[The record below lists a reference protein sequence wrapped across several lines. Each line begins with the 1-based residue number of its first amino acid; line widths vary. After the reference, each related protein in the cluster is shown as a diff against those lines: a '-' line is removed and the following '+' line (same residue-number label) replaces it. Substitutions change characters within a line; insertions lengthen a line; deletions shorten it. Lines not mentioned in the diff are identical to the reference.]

1 MALVLGYANQT
12 DVSTLSGGSWNA
24 SYPLSNLKTRYL
36 YQKTRSSN
44 ALAASTVINIDLG
57 TAQSIGVVALVGHNL
72 TGDAATVRIQ
82 GASNSGMSPTLYDS
96 TAETVYSATDY
107 AKHFTAVN
115 ARYWRISISDTG
127 NTSGYVQLSR
137 LFLGWRFMPTVTND
151 FGETLELES
160 QTVVQQSLAG
170 PEYFDERPNRRIWRG
185 QLSWLSNTEAYRM
198 LLVMLRQQDVSR
210 EVYLIADDS
219 DTNFRDQ
226 RNFLGRMRSL
236 SSIEYPYPLRNS
248 AALEIA
254 EVL

>member
-1 MALVLGYANQT
+1 MLVLGYANQI

-36 YQKTRSSN
+36 SQKTRSSN
-44 ALAASTVINIDLG
+44 ALAASTVINLDLG
-57 TAQSIGVVALVGHNL
+57 TAQSIGVIALVGHNL
-72 TGDAATVRIQ
+72 SATATVRIQ

-127 NTSGYVQLSR
+127 NTAGYVQLAR
-137 LFLGWRFMPTVTND
+137 VFIGWKFMPSVTND

-160 QTVVQQSLAG
+160 TTVVQTALAG

-210 EVYLIADDS
+210 EVYLIADDA
-219 DTNFRDQ
+219 DLTFRDQ

-248 AALEIA
+248 AALEVA